1 MIAKKRTRTSRC
13 SRGATLTEM
22 LIASLLL
29 GFSLAA
35 IGEVMV
41 VTAMS
46 TNKLTNR
53 ASGIADSRSVT
64 RRIQA
69 DIREARN
76 FGDAYDIPE
85 DNSSLYEN
93 NYFPCSDNPLYEI
106 GSGPQHISTRWSWNG
121 WPTNWGTPPYKLD
134 AQTLIIQQ
142 PVVFLDPANDPLDSS
157 FSASAPQNNLNGL
170 PIEGSITA
178 GRNNLE
184 TIVYKLIQD
193 PNEPTEFILQRA
205 RFSGEDPVSQS
216 SYKAMINPPQ
226 TVLTGIIGPLPTNG
240 GTTPEI
246 FTFFTKGA
254 IAGQFDEI
262 DPANLD
268 TNPSITNNIIG
279 AGLDIELKKPDSSN
293 GQANTAYQQRMGIH
307 TEAFTRYNRGLS
319 AKN

>member
-1 MIAKKRTRTSRC
+1 
-13 SRGATLTEM
+13 M

-41 VTAMS
+41 VTAMTS
-46 TNKLTNR
+46 NKLTNR
-53 ASGIADSRSVT
+53 ASGIADSRTAT

-76 FGDAYDIPE
+76 FGDSYDIPQ
-85 DNSSLYEN
+85 DNSALYQN
-93 NYFPCSDNPLYEI
+93 NYFPCSDNPIYEI
-106 GSGPQHISTRWSWNG
+106 GSGPQHFSSRWSWSG
-121 WPTNWGTPPYKLD
+121 WPTSWGTPPYKLD
-134 AQTLIIQQ
+134 PQTLIIQQ
-142 PVVFLDPANDPLDSS
+142 PVVFLDPTNDPLHSS
-157 FSASAPQNNLNGL
+157 FSSSSPQNNLNGL

-178 GRNNLE
+178 GRNNLD

-246 FTFFTKGA
+246 FSFFTKSGVP
-254 IAGQFDEI
+254 GQFSEL
-262 DPANLD
+262 DPNTLD
-268 TNPSITNNIIG
+268 TTPSITNNIIG
-279 AGLDIELKKPDSSN
+279 AGVDIELKKPDSST
-293 GQANTAYQQRMGIH
+293 GHANAAYLQRMGIH
-307 TEAFTRYNRGLS
+307 TEAFIRYNRGLS